1 MIEDLA
7 GKVAVVTGA
16 ASGIGRATAT
26 AFAGQ
31 GMRVVLADIEEA
43 GLEATAA
50 DLRAVGHTVL
60 PVVVDVSDG
69 ESVEALAAQTVDEF
83 GAVHVVHLN
92 AGVAAGGPIW
102 TLSEKDWAWVLGV
115 NLWGVIHGIRSFVP
129 RMIAGGEPGHIV
141 NTASM
146 AGLTSS
152 AMMGAYNV
160 SKHGVV
166 TMSETLLRDLSMM
179 GSKIGVSVLCPGW
192 VNTGIGESGRNR
204 PDELRNADGPNIL
217 EGGGASP
224 LKAVLENGLQPDA
237 VAAMVVDAV
246 RTDRFYILTH
256 PEWTPMIEQ
265 RMTDVLEGRTPTP
278 MFFPT

>member
-1 MIEDLA
+1 MIADLG

-26 AFAGQ
+26 AFAEE
-31 GMRVVLADIEEA
+31 GMKVVLADIEKDN
-43 GLEATAA
+43 LDATAS
-50 DLRAVGHTVL
+50 DLRSLGHTVL

-69 ESVEALAAQTVDEF
+69 ESVEALAAETVQEF
-83 GAVHVVHLN
+83 GGVHVVHLN

-217 EGGGASP
+217 EGGSASP
-224 LKAVLENGLQPDA
+224 LKAVLENGLQPAA
-237 VAAMVVDAV
+237 VAAMVLDAV
-246 RTDRFYILTH
+246 KTDRFYILTH

-265 RMTDVLEGRTPTP
+265 RMTDVVEGRTPTP

>member
-1 MIEDLA
+1 MIADLG

-26 AFAGQ
+26 AFAEA
-31 GMRVVLADIEEA
+31 GMQVVLADIEQDR
-43 GLEATAA
+43 LDEATS
-50 DLRAVGHTVL
+50 DLRAAGHTVRS
-60 PVVVDVSDG
+60 VVVDVSDG
-69 ESVEALAAQTVDEF
+69 ESVEALAAETIHEF

-92 AGVAAGGPIW
+92 AGVAAGGPLW

-166 TMSETLLRDLSMM
+166 TLSETLLRDLSMM
-179 GSKIGVSVLCPGW
+179 GSTIGVSVLCPGW

-204 PDELRNADGPNIL
+204 PDELRNAEGPNIL
-217 EGGGASP
+217 EGGAASP
-224 LKAVLENGLQPDA
+224 LKAVLESGLQPA
-237 VAAMVVDAV
+237 EVAAMVLDAV
-246 RTDRFYILTH
+246 KSDRFYIVTH

-265 RMTDVLEGRTPTP
+265 RMTDILEDRKPSP

>member
-1 MIEDLA
+1 MIQDLA

-26 AFAGQ
+26 AFAGE
-31 GMRVVLADIEEA
+31 GMQVVLADIEKDT
-43 GLEATAA
+43 LEATAS
-50 DLRAVGHTVL
+50 DLLALGHKVL

-69 ESVEALAAQTVDEF
+69 ESVEALAAETIHEF

-129 RMIAGGEPGHIV
+129 RMLSGGEPGHIV
-141 NTASM
+141 STASM

-204 PDELRNADGPNIL
+204 PDELRNAEGPNLL
-217 EGGGASP
+217 EGGAASP
-224 LKAVLENGLQPDA
+224 LKAMLENGLQPDE
-237 VAAMVVDAV
+237 VAAMVLDAV
-246 RTDRFYILTH
+246 QTDRFYILTH
-256 PEWTPMIEQ
+256 PEWTSMIEQ
-265 RMTDVLEGRTPTP
+265 RMTDVVEGRNPTP

>member
-1 MIEDLA
+1 MIDDLS

-26 AFAGQ
+26 AFAER
-31 GMRVVLADIEEA
+31 GMRVALADIEEER
-43 GLEATAA
+43 LEQTAA
-50 DLRAVGHTVL
+50 ELTAAGHTVL

-69 ESVEALAAQTVDEF
+69 ESVEALAGRTVEEL
-83 GAVHVVHLN
+83 GGVHVVHLN

-102 TLSEKDWAWVLGV
+102 MLSEKDWAWVLGV

-129 RMIAGGEPGHIV
+129 RMLAAGEPGHIV

-166 TMSETLLRDLSMM
+166 TLSETLLRDLSMM

-192 VNTGIGESGRNR
+192 VNTGIGDSGRNR
-204 PDELRNADGPNIL
+204 PDELRNADGPNL
-217 EGGGASP
+217 LDGGAASP
-224 LKAVLENGLQPDA
+224 LKAVLENGLHPSE

-246 RTDRFYILTH
+246 TTDRFYVLTH

-265 RMTDVLEGRTPTP
+265 RMADILEARVPTP

>member
-31 GMRVVLADIEEA
+31 GMQVVLADIEKDA
-43 GLEATAA
+43 LEATAS
-50 DLRAVGHTVL
+50 DLRALGYKVL

-69 ESVEALAAQTVDEF
+69 ESVEALAAETIHEF

-129 RMIAGGEPGHIV
+129 RMISGGEPGHIV

-204 PDELRNADGPNIL
+204 PDELRNADGPNLL
-217 EGGGASP
+217 EGGAASP
-224 LKAVLENGLQPDA
+224 LKAVLENGLQPDE
-237 VAAMVVDAV
+237 VAAMVLDAV
-246 RTDRFYILTH
+246 QTDRFYILTH
-256 PEWTPMIEQ
+256 PEWTSMIEQ
-265 RMTDVLEGRTPTP
+265 RMTDVVEGRNPTP